1 MVNPEFATKNHMR
14 RKRYNGKIHQHNFE
28 NIRTICCRHVCS
40 TDVRTGGHNNDSRV
54 LNNSLIISPKW
65 IHCYLSGYYPESSGR
80 DRSVEFVGHRR
91 FMAVDEG
98 EHIDPDSVISLGYDD
113 VWQFSRGVMRDIRG
127 LALGNQIPLQNINFS
142 AEAGA
147 NIWKNR
153 LHFPVA

>member
-1 MVNPEFATKNHMR
+1 
-14 RKRYNGKIHQHNFE
+14 
-28 NIRTICCRHVCS
+28 
-40 TDVRTGGHNNDSRV
+40 
-54 LNNSLIISPKW
+54 
-65 IHCYLSGYYPESSGR
+65 
-80 DRSVEFVGHRR
+80 
-91 FMAVDEG
+91 MAVDEG